1 MATTPE
7 NQRQFIV
14 PTNEITQ
21 TIDYNMR
28 FLISENQQNPIA
40 WEVSKIEDTF
50 PSGVIFI
57 TLKQDLFNPKTDN
70 KELMIA
76 DYYSDPVIPNT
87 NPDIVKRK
95 IEYSGR
101 AEVKVGGGF
110 KIFSYSGKQD
120 IHWSISGLD
129 EDQYQKEEILSSI
142 KIKVIRDYNLIG
154 KTFTLSAVAN
164 DTNKV
169 IESVEI
175 GVVSL

>member
-110 KIFSYSGKQD
+110 KIFSYSGKQT